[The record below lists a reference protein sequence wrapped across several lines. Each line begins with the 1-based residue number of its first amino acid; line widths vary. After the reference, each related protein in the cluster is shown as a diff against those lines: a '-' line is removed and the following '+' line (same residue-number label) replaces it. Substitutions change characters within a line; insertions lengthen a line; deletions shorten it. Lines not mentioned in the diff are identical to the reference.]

1 MVCITSVLCPEYNP
15 LHACIN
21 GVNVYIQTNGLNVY
35 IPEKGFNL
43 YIHMNELGLNLYRN
57 INEPHGCSASVS
69 VCVYICVAA
78 LNTSHAVAA
87 PCAAP
92 GAAIWG
98 PASQRLT
105 EALVRV
111 RHGVAAG
118 AHNVLSRLR
127 RSTWLGSCWN
137 RDMASRVGFAPGL
150 YLTRSLF
157 SVFKGPIP
165 DDNNKSTSLENTPKM
180 PLRPVALSAPFV

>member
-1 MVCITSVLCPEYNP
+1 MN
-15 LHACIN
+15 A
-21 GVNVYIQTNGLNVY
+21 YIL
-35 IPEKGFNL
+35 EKGFNL

-111 RHGVAAG
+111 RHGVAAVQVECP
-118 AHNVLSRLR
+118 A
-127 RSTWLGSCWN
+127 
-137 RDMASRVGFAPGL
+137 APGAL
-150 YLTRSLF
+150 VAAVGPDRGQAAGARHLP
-157 SVFKGPIP
+157 VF
-165 DDNNKSTSLENTPKM
+165 
-180 PLRPVALSAPFV
+180 

>member
-1 MVCITSVLCPEYNP
+1 M
-15 LHACIN
+15 N
-21 GVNVYIQTNGLNVY
+21 G
-35 IPEKGFNL
+35 
-43 YIHMNELGLNLYRN
+43 LGLNLYRN

-69 VCVYICVAA
+69 VYVYICVAA

-111 RHGVAAG
+111 RHGVAAVQVECP
-118 AHNVLSRLR
+118 A
-127 RSTWLGSCWN
+127 
-137 RDMASRVGFAPGL
+137 APGAL
-150 YLTRSLF
+150 VAAVSPDRFLATGARHLP
-157 SVFKGPIP
+157 VF
-165 DDNNKSTSLENTPKM
+165 
-180 PLRPVALSAPFV
+180 